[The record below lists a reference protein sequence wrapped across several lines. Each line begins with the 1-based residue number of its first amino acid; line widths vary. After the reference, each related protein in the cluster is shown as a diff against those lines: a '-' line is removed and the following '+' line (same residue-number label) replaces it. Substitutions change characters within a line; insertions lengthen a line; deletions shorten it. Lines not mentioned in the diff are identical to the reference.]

1 MKYRLFEKIS
11 LDKIK
16 SIVKG
21 KTPSEIVQY
30 DWDKLAFGFSE
41 DDVIKIPLHSLNV
54 KYKDDM
60 LNTQGDLKK
69 YFNNKSFSNL
79 PPIEVSYEKGKFYIE
94 DGHHRY
100 VYAKKLGINKISV
113 YIDRIKDN
121 PILALG
127 FNSIDDLIKLS
138 LGK

>member
-1 MKYRLFEKIS
+1 MKYRLIEKIS
-11 LDKIK
+11 LDTIK

-21 KTPSEIVQY
+21 KTPSEIVEH

-41 DDVIKIPLHSLNV
+41 GDTITIPLQSLNI

-69 YFNNKSFSNL
+69 YFDNKSFTDL

-100 VYAKKLGINKISV
+100 VYAKKLGLTKVPV
-113 YIDRIKDN
+113 YVDRIKDN

-127 FNSIDDLIKLS
+127 FNSIDDIIKFRII
-138 LGK
+138 K